1 MQNLTLLNF
10 KIVLVSL
17 EECRALW
24 IALQVPPENC
34 EEFFDLDEVSAVSP
48 GADLAKPT
56 GKISCAVV
64 LRAR

>member
-1 MQNLTLLNF
+1 MM
-10 KIVLVSL
+10 
-17 EECRALW
+17 RAAAGKKGSYFW
-24 IALQVPPENC
+24 ATKNC